1 MIKVAVC
8 GAAGRMGSLVAQNVL
23 QEEDMNLVAAFDV
36 KDAGRSIGN
45 VRISEVGRIHDVLA
59 KTKPDVLVDFTV
71 ASGAVENAKAAAEHG
86 VNLVIGT
93 TGFTPEQHREMC
105 TAIGKKVAAVIS
117 PNFAVGVNVF
127 WKLIGD
133 AAKYLG
139 DVDVEIVE
147 AHHKRKKDA
156 PSGTAKKAAEI
167 VRASLGKEISVHS
180 IRSGDIVGDHLVL
193 FAGDG
198 ERLEIKHQAHSR
210 QAFASGAIKAIRW
223 VAGAKKGKGVFSMN
237 DVLGL

>member
-1 MIKVAVC
+1 MIKVAIC
-8 GAAGRMGSLVAQNVL
+8 GAAGRMGSLIAQNVL
-23 QEEDMNLVAAFDV
+23 SEDDMTLVAAFDV
-36 KDAGRSIGN
+36 KDVGKSIGD
-45 VRISEVGRIHDVLA
+45 VRISDVKQIHDVLA
-59 KTKPDVLVDFTV
+59 ETKPDVLVDFTV
-71 ASGAVENAKAAAEHG
+71 ASGAVENAKAAAERG
-86 VNLVIGT
+86 VNIVIGT
-93 TGFTPEQHREMC
+93 TGFTPEQYEEMRSV
-105 TAIGKKVAAVIS
+105 IDKKVTAVIS

-147 AHHKRKKDA
+147 AHHKHKKDA
-156 PSGTAKKAAEI
+156 PSGTAKRAAEI
-167 VRASLGKEISVHS
+167 VRTSLGKEVSVHS

-198 ERLEIKHQAHSR
+198 ERMEIKHQAHSR
-210 QAFASGAIKAIRW
+210 QAFASGVIKAIRW
-223 VAGAKKGKGVFSMN
+223 IASAEKGIFSMN